1 MKVSQARMNFK
12 GTFFMDLSELIKILS
27 PARFRPYLRQTA
39 NHLQAVAAYEEN
51 LLFCT
56 RYFVAVHFLE
66 VVLRNEINGILG
78 NGIGPDWF
86 VHDNALN
93 HPHDRQLADALERLK
108 KQGKR
113 SPSPDDIVARL
124 LLGFWVGILRADYEK
139 EQQYWRKYLHK
150 GFCHRPAKF
159 DRKKLFN
166 RYDDIR
172 HFRNR
177 VFHHDRILHLDPAR
191 KLSECLEAIGW
202 INPAAQCWAEDI
214 LKQLP

>member
-1 MKVSQARMNFK
+1 
-12 GTFFMDLSELIKILS
+12 MDDIREIDITRILS
-27 PARFRPYLRQTA
+27 AARFAPYQRHTPDLTA
-39 NHLQAVAAYEEN
+39 AIAAYEEN

-66 VVLRNEINGILG
+66 VALRNEINGILS
-78 NGIGPDWF
+78 NGIGPGWF
-86 VHDNALN
+86 LHDNALN
-93 HPHDRQLADALERLK
+93 HPHDHQLEDARDRMK

-113 SPSPDDIVARL
+113 SPSPDDIVAML
-124 LLGFWVGILRADYEK
+124 PLGFWVGILRADYEK

-150 GFCHRPAKF
+150 GFRHRPAKF

-177 VFHHDRILHLDPAR
+177 VFHHDRILHLDPAC

-202 INPAAQCWAEDI
+202 INPTAQRWAQDI
-214 LKQLP
+214 LKRMP

>member
-1 MKVSQARMNFK
+1 MNFK

-56 RYFVAVHFLE
+56 RYFIAVHFLE
-66 VVLRNEINGILG
+66 ITLRNEINGILSA
-78 NGIGPDWF
+78 NLGPDWF
-86 VHDNALN
+86 L
-93 HPHDRQLADALERLK
+93 RQDALIYPQIQQLEDSRKRLR
-108 KQGKR
+108 KQGKKQ
-113 SPSPDDIVARL
+113 PSPDDIVAEL
-124 LLGFWVGILRADYEK
+124 PLGFWVGILNAGYEK
-139 EQQYWRKYLHK
+139 QQQYWRKYLYK
-150 GFCHRPAKF
+150 GFGHRPKGHE
-159 DRKKLFN
+159 RKQLFN

-177 VFHHDRILHLDPAR
+177 VFHHDRILHKTPAR

-202 INPAAQCWAEDI
+202 IDMNAQRWAQDLLDRI
-214 LKQLP
+214 P